1 MRITCAEVKIENT
14 DIDRV
19 LAVCRVVK
27 GWERVFPQH
36 RFNASPTMT
45 RSLTHRENF
54 RLRRALYNWMRYAY
68 YFHGDL
74 PRPNLFAPSGRD
86 IRINQLRALSNSELG
101 ELKDLWRTVEDI
113 IELTMCPSIANVRIG
128 ADFELSEKD
137 AARIGWGEQR
147 ENRIVVATMSKL
159 SPEEL
164 LHYMDHGHKF
174 TKLRLVQDIRQRH
187 PQFEFDT
194 ESLTLSLSCVIHE
207 RWRRMQTEF
216 PAITQPSSGALCL
229 PVYTRMMG
237 QCCGGILDWDDP
249 ATEAECARIGEMT
262 GLGLDWRREESFFR
276 SRPEIPTGLLNP

>member
-1 MRITCAEVKIENT
+1 
-14 DIDRV
+14 
-19 LAVCRVVK
+19 
-27 GWERVFPQH
+27 
-36 RFNASPTMT
+36 MT
-45 RSLTHRENF
+45 RSLTSRENF
-54 RLRRALYNWMRYAY
+54 RLRRALYHWMRYAY

-74 PRPNLFAPSGRD
+74 VRPNVFVPSGRD
-86 IRINQLRALSNSELG
+86 IRINQLRSLSNSELG

-159 SPEEL
+159 SPDEL
-164 LHYMDHGHKF
+164 LYYMENSHKF
-174 TKLRLVQDIRQRH
+174 TKLRLIQDIRQRH
-187 PQFEFDT
+187 PHFEFDT
-194 ESLTLSLSCVIHE
+194 ESLTIALSCVIHE

-216 PAITQPSSGALCL
+216 PAMTQPSSGTLCL

-237 QCCGGILDWDDP
+237 QCHGGILDWDDP
-249 ATEAECARIGEMT
+249 AMEAYCARIGEMI
-262 GLGLDWRREESFFR
+262 GLNLDWRPEESFFR